1 MSHLIRDVDQIKA
14 TAEDEAYQN
23 GMLMMRRFIRE
34 FPVREEEVLVWM
46 QTEYLGSKDKE
57 KDKRTFGYFLDC
69 LLQFFRDVAV
79 GHTEGPAWMAE
90 EVVKWNQRPL
100 RLDRLIIVLLECRDK
115 LSRSYNLPLLAD
127 QLIYQMKEGM
137 IHE

>member
-1 MSHLIRDVDQIKA
+1 
-14 TAEDEAYQN
+14 
-23 GMLMMRRFIRE
+23 
-34 FPVREEEVLVWM
+34 
-46 QTEYLGSKDKE
+46 
-57 KDKRTFGYFLDC
+57 
-69 LLQFFRDVAV
+69 
-79 GHTEGPAWMAE
+79 MAE

-100 RLDRLIIVLLECRDK
+100 QLDRLIIVLLECRDK